1 MTRPTTIEQGIA
13 EAARKARRGMDL
25 DEQQRVAAMLARLPV
40 NEVKART
47 GWSYTTLIKIAQ
59 VAL

>member
-1 MTRPTTIEQGIA
+1 MSPTTQSA
-13 EAARKARRGMDL
+13 LDEAGRKARRGMDL
-25 DEQQRVAAMLARLPV
+25 DEQQRVASMLKRLPI

>member
-1 MTRPTTIEQGIA
+1 MTRPTNVQQGID
-13 EAARKARRGMDL
+13 EAVRKARRSMDR
-25 DEQQRVAAMLARLPV
+25 DEQQRVAAMLARMPV

>member
-1 MTRPTTIEQGIA
+1 MTPTTQSA
-13 EAARKARRGMDL
+13 LDEAGRKARRAMDL
-25 DEQQRVAAMLARLPV
+25 DEQQRVASMLKRLPI

>member
-1 MTRPTTIEQGIA
+1 MTLTTQSA
-13 EAARKARRGMDL
+13 VDEAARKARRGMDL